1 VQRLWRGAHGSM
13 SRTEFPPALTP
24 PPLRFPT
31 KLSYGLGS
39 IAYGVSA
46 ATLAGSV
53 LQLYFNQVIGVP
65 AVLVGVAIMVSLMAD
80 VVLDPLIGRWS
91 DHFRSRWGRRH
102 PFMYAAALPAG
113 VFFYLLWHPPQG
125 LSPGEIMVLGVVM
138 MIGVRISVASY
149 EIASSAL
156 APELAPD
163 YNERTSLLAYRW
175 FFAIGTLAVV
185 TILLL
190 SVFLRQDA
198 ANPLGA
204 LNRERYA
211 QFGTMAAVVV
221 FVSILVSTAATH
233 NRIKY
238 LHQPEKV
245 RMSMGEVAHEIFSA
259 IKHPG
264 LVVVMSSGVLGGTG
278 VGITS
283 ALSNYFYLHLWHLK
297 PQAIGPVAIGGL
309 LASVIGIVVAPM
321 ISRRFGKKGA
331 MLGLFTVSVFTSM
344 IPIGGWLLGLFHP
357 VEGSWAIYILLFT
370 DVLVSAA
377 LGLMGIVILTS
388 MIADVATDHAAK
400 SGARSEGLLFAAN
413 GLVSKFT
420 LGLGALVA
428 GSLITFV
435 GFPTHAVPG
444 TVDPAIVHHLAV
456 LYLPC
461 ILIFNGGS
469 VAVLLFYRLDRETHE
484 HNLETLAQAAALA
497 EEAHVAA
504 GTSPAPD
511 LSV

>member
-1 VQRLWRGAHGSM
+1 M
-13 SRTEFPPALTP
+13 SQGVPAP
-24 PPLRFPT
+24 PPLGFPL

-46 ATLAGSV
+46 AALAPSV
-53 LQLYFNQVIGVP
+53 LQLYFNQVIGIP
-65 AVLVGVAIMVSLMAD
+65 AVLVGVAIMVSLLAD

-102 PFMYAAALPAG
+102 PFMYAAALPAAA
-113 VFFYLLWHPPQG
+113 FFYLIWHAPKG
-125 LSPGEIMVLGVVM
+125 LEPGEIMALAVVM
-138 MIGVRISVASY
+138 LIGVRISVASY

-163 YNERTSLLAYRW
+163 YNERTSLLAFRW

-185 TILLL
+185 TIMLL

-198 ANPLGA
+198 ANPLGV
-204 LNRERYA
+204 LNRERYS
-211 QFGTMAAVVV
+211 QFATMAAIVV
-221 FVSILVSTAATH
+221 FISILVSTAATH

-238 LHQPEKV
+238 LHQPPAGV
-245 RMSMGEVAHEIFSA
+245 RMSIGQVAREILA
-259 IKHPG
+259 AVKHPG

-283 ALSNYFYLHLWHLK
+283 ALSNYFYLHLWRLK
-297 PQAIGPVAIGGL
+297 PQAIGPVALGGL

-331 MLGLFTVSVFTSM
+331 MIGLFTVSILTSM
-344 IPIGGWLLGLFHP
+344 IPIGGWLLGLIP
-357 VEGSWAIYILLFT
+357 VSEGSWAIYALLFT

-388 MIADVATDHAAK
+388 MVADVATDHAAK

-413 GLVSKFT
+413 GLVAKFT
-420 LGLGALVA
+420 VGLGALVA
-428 GSLITFV
+428 GALITYV
-435 GFPTHAVPG
+435 GFPTHAIPG
-444 TVDPAIVHHLAV
+444 TVDPAIVRHLAI

-469 VAVLLFYRLDRETHE
+469 VIVLMFYKLDKETHE
-484 HNLETLAQAAALA
+484 HNLERLREVASLA
-497 EEAHVAA
+497 EVPLSTGGA
-504 GTSPAPD
+504 PAPD
-511 LSV
+511 QARLAPGE

>member
-1 VQRLWRGAHGSM
+1 M
-13 SRTEFPPALTP
+13 SRSELRPALAP
-24 PPLRFPT
+24 PPLRFPA

-46 ATLAGSV
+46 AALAPSV
-53 LQLYFNQVIGVP
+53 LQLYFNQVIGIP

-102 PFMYAAALPAG
+102 PFMYAAALPAAA
-113 VFFYLLWHPPQG
+113 FFYLIWHAPKG
-125 LSPGEIMVLGVVM
+125 LEPGEIMVLAVVM
-138 MIGVRISVASY
+138 LIGVRISVASF
-149 EIASSAL
+149 EIASNAL

-175 FFAIGTLAVV
+175 FFAISTLAVV
-185 TILLL
+185 TIVLL

-198 ANPLGA
+198 ANPLGV
-204 LNRERYA
+204 LNRERYS
-211 QFGTMAAVVV
+211 QFATMAAIVV

-238 LHQPEKV
+238 LHQPPVV
-245 RMSMGEVAHEIFSA
+245 RMSMGEVAREILA
-259 IKHPG
+259 AVKHPG
-264 LVVVMSSGVLGGTG
+264 LLVVMGSGVLGGTG

-297 PQAIGPVAIGGL
+297 PQAIGPVALGGL
-309 LASVIGIVVAPM
+309 LASVVGIVVAPM

-331 MLGLFTVSVFTSM
+331 MVGLFTVSIITSM
-344 IPIGGWLLGLFHP
+344 IPIGGWVLGVIP
-357 VEGSWAIYILLFT
+357 AVKDSPGIYALLFT

-388 MIADVATDHAAK
+388 MVADVATDHAAK

-413 GLVSKFT
+413 GLVAKFT
-420 LGLGALVA
+420 VGLGALVA
-428 GSLITFV
+428 GVLITFV

-444 TVDPAIVHHLAV
+444 TVDPAIVRHLAI

-461 ILIFNGGS
+461 IVIFNGGS
-469 VAVLLFYRLDRETHE
+469 VVVLLFYKLDRTTHE
-484 HNLETLAQAAALA
+484 HNLERLAEAAAIA
-497 EEAHVAA
+497 EQAHITVGTTPVPETA
-504 GTSPAPD
+504 G
-511 LSV
+511 

>member
-1 VQRLWRGAHGSM
+1 M
-13 SRTEFPPALTP
+13 SRSEIRPPLAP

-31 KLSYGLGS
+31 KLSYGFGS
-39 IAYGVSA
+39 IAWGVA
-46 ATLAGSV
+46 AAALAPSI
-53 LQLYFNQVIGVP
+53 LQLYFNQVIGIP

-80 VVLDPLIGRWS
+80 VVLDPLIGHWS

-102 PFMYAAALPAG
+102 PFMYAAALPAAA
-113 VFFYLLWHPPQG
+113 FFYLIWHAPKG
-125 LSPGEIMVLGVVM
+125 LDPAEIMLLAVVM
-138 MIGVRISVASY
+138 LIGVRISVASY
-149 EIASSAL
+149 DIASQAL

-175 FFAIGTLAVV
+175 FFAIGTLAIV
-185 TILLL
+185 TIVLM

-198 ANPLGA
+198 ANPLGV
-204 LNRERYA
+204 LNRDRYG
-211 QFGTMAAVVV
+211 QFATMAAVVV
-221 FVSILVSTAATH
+221 LVSILVSAAATH
-233 NRIKY
+233 NRIQY
-238 LHQPEKV
+238 LHQPPAV
-245 RMSMGEVAHEIFSA
+245 RMSMGEVAREILAA

-264 LVVVMSSGVLGGTG
+264 LVVVLSSGVLGGTG

-297 PQAIGPVAIGGL
+297 PQAIGPVALGGL
-309 LASVIGIVVAPM
+309 LASVIGIVVAPV

-344 IPIGGWLLGLFHP
+344 IPIGGWLLGVIHA
-357 VEGSWAIYILLFT
+357 VEGSWTIYILLFT

-377 LGLMGIVILTS
+377 LGLMGIVILSS

-400 SGARSEGLLFAAN
+400 SGARSEGLLFATN

-420 LGLGALVA
+420 VGLGALVA
-428 GSLITFV
+428 GALITFV

-444 TVDPAIVHHLAV
+444 TVDPAIVRHLAM

-461 ILIFNGGS
+461 IVIFNGGS
-469 VAVLLFYRLDRETHE
+469 VVVLLFYRLDRTTHE
-484 HNLETLAQAAALA
+484 HNLERLAEAAALA
-497 EEAHVAA
+497 EESHVMA
-504 GTSPAPD
+504 GTTAAPERAA
-511 LSV
+511 